1 MVSSKIEF
9 SAKEKMGK
17 GVNRKLRAKQL
28 VPAVLYGPD
37 YKEGIAGSVPN
48 KLIAPVA
55 NSSHRETT
63 VIELVM
69 PSGKTSSAL
78 IKDVQ
83 RHPITQRL
91 LHLDFVEVVRGQKM
105 KVEIPIIVSNRDIS
119 RGIKDG
125 GMLDQPTRTVTI
137 EVLPKDIP
145 SDIAIDLKDMELGAE
160 LFVRD
165 LPLPAS
171 AELVS
176 DADLLVLQITQTRA
190 AAAESAAESEASGE
204 VPVVAKGK
212 AKEGEE

>member
-1 MVSSKIEF
+1 
-9 SAKEKMGK
+9 
-17 GVNRKLRAKQL
+17 
-28 VPAVLYGPD
+28 
-37 YKEGIAGSVPN
+37 
-48 KLIAPVA
+48 
-55 NSSHRETT
+55 
-63 VIELVM
+63 
-69 PSGKTSSAL
+69 
-78 IKDVQ
+78 
-83 RHPITQRL
+83 
-91 LHLDFVEVVRGQKM
+91 M
-105 KVEIPIIVSNRDIS
+105 KVEIPIIVSNKDIS

-145 SDIAIDLKDMELGAE
+145 SDITIDLKDMALGAE
-160 LFVRD
+160 LFVKD

-190 AAAESAAESEASGE
+190 AAAENAAEGEASGE